1 MLVVTSVRGYP
12 EWLPVGQIVERR
24 MLEIVREVFE
34 LYGYAPLQTRAVEP
48 LGNLLSKGETDKEIY
63 TLRRLHADDDESAA
77 RAGLRF
83 DLTVPLARYV
93 SENAGRLLFPYR
105 RYQIQSA
112 WRGERPQ
119 EGRYREFVQADIDI
133 VGRQVLPPGAEAEV
147 PVVVADALRRLPLPP
162 IVVRVNSRKILEG
175 FFRGLGR
182 EDSTPL
188 LHAIDKLGKIGAAAV
203 QELLA
208 EAGLSPAQA
217 RKCLELASIRGTDA
231 SFAKRAGQLGVTD
244 PLLDEGL
251 RDLVEVIEAGTA
263 LHPGV
268 LTADLSIAR
277 GLDYYTGTVYE
288 TEMLGYESLGSVC
301 SGGRY
306 DNLISGGRDAY
317 PGVGMS
323 IGITRILG
331 PLMGRGAL
339 TASRSVPTCVLVAVA
354 EEAARPDS
362 AAVATTL
369 RSRGIAAEVS
379 PSAAKYGKQ
388 IRYAQQRGIPFVW
401 FPAPTGGE
409 VRDIRSGGQSPAVAS
424 EWTPP
429 PADLTPT
436 ILPGDRLHR

>member
-1 MLVVTSVRGYP
+1 MLVTTSVRGYP
-12 EWLPVGQIVERR
+12 EWLPEGQIVERR
-24 MLEIVREVFE
+24 MLETLRTVFE

-63 TLRRLHADDDESAA
+63 VVRRLHADGDDPVA

-105 RYQIQSA
+105 RYQIQPA

-119 EGRYREFVQADIDI
+119 EGRYREFTQADINI

-162 IVVRVNSRKILEG
+162 IVIRVNSRKILEG
-175 FFRGLGR
+175 FFRGLGA
-182 EDSTPL
+182 EEITPL
-188 LHAIDKLGKIGAAAV
+188 LRVIDKLGKIGAAAV
-203 QELLA
+203 QDLLT
-208 EAGLSPAQA
+208 EAGLSPVQA
-217 RKCLELASIRGTDA
+217 RKCLDLASIRSADA
-231 SFAKRAGQLGVTD
+231 SFAERVGQLGVTD

-251 RDLVEVIEAGTA
+251 NNLVEVVQAGSA
-263 LHPGV
+263 LQPG
-268 LTADLSIAR
+268 LLSADLSIAR

-288 TEMLGYESLGSVC
+288 TELLGYESLGSVC

-306 DNLISGGRDAY
+306 DSLINGGQDAY
-317 PGVGMS
+317 PGVGVS

-331 PLMGRGAL
+331 PLLGRGAL
-339 TASRSVPTCVLVAVA
+339 TASRSVPTCVLVVVA
-354 EEAARPDS
+354 DEATRPDS
-362 AAVATTL
+362 TAVAGKL
-369 RSRGIAAEVS
+369 RARGIATETS

-388 IRYAQQRGIPFVW
+388 IRYAEQRGIPFVW
-401 FPAPTGGE
+401 FPTPAGDE
-409 VRDIRSGGQSPAVAS
+409 VRDIRSGAQSPATAS

-429 PADLTPT
+429 PGDFTPD
-436 ILPGDRLHR
+436 ILPG

>member
-1 MLVVTSVRGYP
+1 MLVVTSARGYP
-12 EWLPVGQIVERR
+12 EWLPEGQIVERR
-24 MLEIVREVFE
+24 MLETVRTVFE

-48 LGNLLSKGETDKEIY
+48 LGNLLHNGETDKEIY
-63 TLRRLHADDDESAA
+63 VLRRLHAGDDDLAA

-105 RYQIQSA
+105 RYQIQPA

-119 EGRYREFVQADIDI
+119 EGRYREFTQADIDI

-162 IVVRVNSRKILEG
+162 IVIRVNSRKILEG
-175 FFRGLGR
+175 FFRGLGAV
-182 EDSTPL
+182 DSTPL
-188 LHAIDKLGKIGAAAV
+188 LRAIDKLEKIGAAAV
-203 QELLA
+203 QDLLTN
-208 EAGLSPAQA
+208 AGLTSAQA
-217 RKCLELASIRGTDA
+217 RKCLDLASIRAADI
-231 SFAKRAGQLGVTD
+231 SFAERIGQLGVTD

-251 RDLVEVIEAGTA
+251 GDLVEVIEAGAA
-263 LHPGV
+263 LQPGL
-268 LTADLSIAR
+268 LTVDLSIAR

-288 TEMLGYESLGSVC
+288 TMLRGYESLGSVC

-306 DNLISGGRDAY
+306 DNLIGAGPDPY

-331 PLMGRGAL
+331 PLLGRGAL
-339 TASRSVPTCVLVAVA
+339 RASRSVPTCVLVAVA
-354 EEAARPDS
+354 SEASRPDS

-369 RSRGIAAEVS
+369 RARGIPTEIS

-401 FPAPTGGE
+401 FPAEAGGE
-409 VRDIRSGGQSPAVAS
+409 VRDIRSGVQSPS
-424 EWTPP
+424 STSQWTPP
-429 PADLTPT
+429 PSDLAPD
-436 ILPGDRLHR
+436 ILPA